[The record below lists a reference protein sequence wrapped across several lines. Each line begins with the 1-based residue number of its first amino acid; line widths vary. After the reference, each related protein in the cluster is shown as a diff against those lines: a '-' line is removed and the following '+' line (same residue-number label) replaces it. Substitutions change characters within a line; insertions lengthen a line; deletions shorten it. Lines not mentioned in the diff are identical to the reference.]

1 MAASTSPVGKSR
13 RDRSAP
19 LPLLHSFFHLF
30 SRDCTVNHTRS
41 FLLCT
46 RVKCFTTLIFRLRA
60 FAAHCHMRYF
70 SLASG
75 PSQRI
80 VICATLLSPQGPR
93 SASPHA
99 LLSFRLRAFFAHLL
113 LRPSSASGLSLRAF
127 TRATFT
133 PPRGYT
139 VSQVRILVPTGRGGM
154 IPLQSLGSF
163 RQRLRG
169 VSSDVV

>member
-1 MAASTSPVGKSR
+1 MGNPDATAAPRCHSC
-13 RDRSAP
+13 AP
-19 LPLLHSFFHLF
+19 FPLIF
-30 SRDCTVNHTRS
+30 SRLYSQSYS
-41 FLLCT
+41 FVLVVHACKMLH
-46 RVKCFTTLIFRLRA
+46 

-93 SASPHA
+93 SASSHA
-99 LLSFRLRAFFAHLL
+99 LLSFRLRALFAPLL
-113 LRPSSASGLSLRAF
+113 LRPSSASRLSLRAF

-139 VSQVRILVPTGRGGM
+139 VSQVRILVPIGRGGM

-169 VSSDVV
+169 VSSDVA